1 MRLSFFRNMSIVR
14 TSKLR
19 EVVRAQVIA
28 LIETNPNGL
37 RVEMVGLAQ
46 TAMPNLPAALT
57 HQIMRLLTESN
68 KEILDATYAS
78 LQLDED
84 ASLLQRRAI
93 GIALDLFPTFRRRE
107 AALYR
112 AIAEAV
118 DYLQINVQTQ
128 SEPGLHVCRVTT
140 WWQNSDEENENK
152 AAA

>member
-57 HQIMRLLTESN
+57 HQIMRLLTESD

-93 GIALDLFPTFRRRE
+93 GIALDLFPTLRRRE